1 MQLHHRQKP
10 YRKAFE
16 NGQKFA
22 TSEILDG
29 PNARYGDAKM
39 DSRAKEGSI
48 LG

>member
-10 YRKAFE
+10 YRKPFE

-22 TSEILDG
+22 TFEILDR